1 MGDEKPKLINT
12 TGVSP
17 ISYTIKNGK
26 VSVLKNGSVEV
37 DMSAKK
43 QKVIRISGDGNVVDW
58 PLPRSL

>member
-12 TGVSP
+12 AGVSP

-43 QKVIRISGDGNVVDW
+43 QKVIRISGDGNVVN
-58 PLPRSL
+58 LSSARSL